1 MRCNTAYILLYLGRK
16 RHGSCDLGRVVK
28 MNDKPEEPNGEE
40 LRIISLE
47 EAIADYLNL
56 VPPIV
61 CRGVDCVAK
70 LSWQEIAFGPTW
82 K

>member
-1 MRCNTAYILLYLGRK
+1 M
-16 RHGSCDLGRVVK
+16 S
-28 MNDKPEEPNGEE
+28 DKPEGPNGEE

-61 CRGVDCVAK
+61 CREVDCVAR
-70 LSWQEIAFGPTW
+70 LSSQEIAFGSTW